1 MLAVTEVS
9 GVAVNVSAS
18 SNNIQ
23 GQQIQ
28 SVKYTTTQQQA
39 QFISTQ
45 MLQQQQQQQNNN
57 NSNTVS
63 NGQQQQLLQTSKK
76 SDTPQVRQ
84 VQQYQSMVAMGSAG
98 QHVLVK
104 TPVTIPMR
112 NNINIV
118 TTSLEGDESHQNDE
132 SAADDKPKFIL
143 APTPAQLGK
152 APRQKRISSS
162 GEYFN
167 TLPSTIDS
175 MYLYFSYASNKI
187 LKQLSAFL
195 LHTNFWEKFIR

>member
-1 MLAVTEVS
+1 MVSCVGVTEVS

-18 SNNIQ
+18 NNIQ
-23 GQQIQ
+23 QGQIQ

-39 QFISTQ
+39 QFISSTQ
-45 MLQQQQQQQNNN
+45 MLQQQQQQNN

-84 VQQYQSMVAMGSAG
+84 VQQYQSMVTMGSAG

-118 TTSLEGDESHQNDE
+118 TTSLEGEESHQNDE
-132 SAADDKPKFIL
+132 TADDKPKFIL

-175 MYLYFSYASNKI
+175 MYLYFYCASNNI
-187 LKQLSAFL
+187 LKQLSAFI
-195 LHTNFWEKFIR
+195 LHINF